1 MRIWLYYR
9 LSRDEDD
16 ELNSLTN
23 QRKIIYNYAVQQGY
37 EIVGESFDD
46 NVSGMH
52 FNREGIDKIYEA
64 VETGGIDAVLVK
76 DLSRLGR
83 HRTQTALFIDYLRE
97 NNVRVLSAT
106 ENIDTFNENDDLI
119 IGFKGL
125 VNDFYARDGS
135 RRVRTGYR
143 QKQKDG
149 IVLVAPFGYFKD
161 KNTRRV
167 VIVEEAAETV
177 RLIFTLY
184 TGGRGLKAI
193 AKQLNEQGRKT
204 PAMVQME
211 LLNKR
216 LPNTQDGILKKYLW
230 DATMV
235 KRILENEIY
244 TGTLINHKS
253 ERNKINKTYR
263 VVPES
268 EQVRHDNFLPAIVT
282 KDIWEQAN
290 FLIDRRRKDNIR
302 AGHDQAIHRYA
313 GLLKCGDC
321 GRTFVGKRKT
331 YRDGSSVVEYI
342 CTTYIRYGKEHCT
355 AHTIREDTLDRLLE
369 TELLSTKKLYQNNW
383 RALDQLIE
391 RWIPKANL
399 AEGQIKKLKER
410 LKILDDEIDAILLER
425 IRDRD
430 NAERYGR
437 MIEKRQAETDSIHT
451 RIGELENLSDTIRK
465 KQATIKKD
473 ISMIDDILAADKISE
488 AQLRL
493 LIDHIKISETEAGLD
508 VKIVIKAPFRTH
520 IEEYDESGE
529 VVDSAASLDF
539 DFDRLA
545 PLLFD
550 DFSELSAEQEV
561 S

>member
-149 IVLVAPFGYFKD
+149 IVLIAPFGYFKD

-268 EQVRHDNFLPAIVT
+268 EQFRHDNFLPAIVT

-290 FLIDRRRKDNIR
+290 FLIDRRRKGNIR

-369 TELLSTKKLYQNNW
+369 TELLSTTKLYQNNW

-437 MIEKRQAETDSIHT
+437 MIEKRQAETDSIQT

-473 ISMIDDILAADKISE
+473 ISMIEDILAADKISE

-493 LIDHIKISETEAGLD
+493 LIDHIEISETEAGLD

-550 DFSELSAEQEV
+550 DFSELPAEQEV

>member
-52 FNREGIDKIYEA
+52 FNREGIDKIYET
-64 VETGGIDAVLVK
+64 VEMGGIDAVLVK

-149 IVLVAPFGYFKD
+149 IVLIAPFGYFKD

-268 EQVRHDNFLPAIVT
+268 EQFRHDNFLPAIVT

-355 AHTIREDTLDRLLE
+355 AHTMREDTLDRLLE

>member
-64 VETGGIDAVLVK
+64 VEMGGIDAVLVK

-149 IVLVAPFGYFKD
+149 IVLIAPFGYFKD

-268 EQVRHDNFLPAIVT
+268 EQFRHDNFLPAIVT

-290 FLIDRRRKDNIR
+290 FLIDRRRKGNIR

-383 RALDQLIE
+383 SALDQLIE

-437 MIEKRQAETDSIHT
+437 MIEKRQAETDSIQT

-473 ISMIDDILAADKISE
+473 ISMIEDILAADKISE

-493 LIDHIKISETEAGLD
+493 LIDHIEISETEAGLD

-529 VVDSAASLDF
+529 VVDSAAPLDF

>member
-149 IVLVAPFGYFKD
+149 IVLIAPFGYFKD

-268 EQVRHDNFLPAIVT
+268 EQFRHDNFLPAIVT

-399 AEGQIKKLKER
+399 TEGQIKKLKER

-465 KQATIKKD
+465 KRATIKKD

-550 DFSELSAEQEV
+550 DFSELPAEQEV